1 MDIAENDFGVFQ
13 GAEGAWF
20 GVGHRGISQFFKVLR
35 QTVMESTLICY
46 ICNQRP
52 PTPYTFKAPEED
64 PFQDAADILCL
75 TSAHN
80 IINSQF
86 CKR

>member
-52 PTPYTFKAPEED
+52 PTPRDRPTTGRGATT
-64 PFQDAADILCL
+64 AMA
-75 TSAHN
+75 SAE
-80 IINSQF
+80 STVG
-86 CKR
+86 